1 MDSLIDLKR
10 DISTAL
16 NHELENHLT
25 PGESVLISLPG
36 SVGEALAVTDRQVFV
51 LRERIMGLDPV
62 VDAFAYPLGAVQ
74 GAKASSSESGGYIE
88 LKLAEAASDADSTR
102 VYFPPYDEAGF
113 KAAAEYLSR
122 MRAALL
128 QSASSAASPPVSG
141 TCPKCQSKLE
151 QHAVFCGQCGTAVRS
166 ICVACGSSS
175 PIGSNYC
182 LYCGKD
188 FIEYAAACAKCGARV
203 LRSMAFC
210 TQCGSIQRPNCLGC
224 GTPVMPD
231 WKYCAGCGRLLDSSR
246 ADPRAI
252 ASTLQ
257 GLKQRA
263 AERQP
268 APEPDADTEAP
279 APPNSAEAHNQQGK
293 EHFNAEDYEPAARE
307 FGIAVT
313 MEPNNG
319 SYHCNL
325 ALALDE
331 LDRDSEALAEYQRAL
346 ELNPNDLAALLYM
359 GYMHS
364 EHDEQD
370 KAQQAWQRI
379 LAIAPDSAE
388 AQEVKQNLT
397 HQNEL

>member
-1 MDSLIDLKR
+1 MDSSVDLTR
-10 DISTAL
+10 DISTSL
-16 NHELENHLT
+16 SRELETQFT
-25 PGESVLISLPG
+25 PGESVVISLPG
-36 SVGEALAVTDRQVFV
+36 SVGEALVVTDRRVFI

-62 VDAFAYPLGAVQ
+62 VDVFAYPLGVVQ
-74 GAKASSSESGGYIE
+74 GARALSSESGGYIE
-88 LKLAEAASDADSTR
+88 LKLAEPASNADSAR

-122 MRAALL
+122 TPAAPL
-128 QSASSAASPPVSG
+128 QAATTASSVGGA
-141 TCPKCQSKLE
+141 CPACQSE
-151 QHAVFCGQCGTAVRS
+151 VEEHAVFCGQCGAAVRS
-166 ICVACGSSS
+166 ICLSCGSSA
-175 PIGSNYC
+175 PIGSKYC
-182 LYCGKD
+182 LYCGKE

-210 TQCGSIQRPNCLGC
+210 TQCGSIQRPNCAGC

-231 WKYCAGCGRLLDSSR
+231 WKYCAGCGRVLDSNR
-246 ADPRAI
+246 VDPRAV

-257 GLKQRA
+257 GIKQWA
-263 AERQP
+263 AQRQP
-268 APEPDADTEAP
+268 MPETDADAEAP
-279 APPNSAEAHNQQGK
+279 APPNSAEAHNQHGK
-293 EHFNAEDYEPAARE
+293 EHFNNEDYESAARE

-325 ALALDE
+325 GLALDE
-331 LDRDSEALAEYQRAL
+331 LDRDSEAVTEYQRAL

-364 EHDEQD
+364 ENDEPD
-370 KAQQAWQRI
+370 KAQQVWQRI

-388 AQEVKQNLT
+388 AQEVKQNLS
-397 HQNEL
+397 HQAEL